1 QRLRMGEHRIV
12 WRIQLQVVPAVVPG
26 PGNGAREQIA
36 GRLATADVGLGA
48 ARQWTFQT
56 DRLEVTVWRL
66 ALQARIHPSLVGEGY
81 PELRCGQWRDTPVR
95 IGGHGPGV
103 TINEMGRVV
112 EQLLS
117 VGGQESVEQHEMVDP
132 LAQPCCGNTD

>member
-1 QRLRMGEHRIV
+1 MKFPWHGWWWIATTACSHCKQQIGQRLRMGEHRIV

-81 PELRCGQWRDTPVR
+81 PEL
-95 IGGHGPGV
+95 
-103 TINEMGRVV
+103 
-112 EQLLS
+112 
-117 VGGQESVEQHEMVDP
+117 
-132 LAQPCCGNTD
+132 